1 MDQDKNR
8 DYFKA
13 KEKVRHIKM
22 FYYHLALFIVVLIL
36 LSINFLYL
44 DENNPYSEFFIL
56 FNSIIIVVWTILVI
70 LHGRWALKGKKLFKK
85 SWEDKKIKEYLD
97 KQEEEK
103 ETTLWE

>member
-1 MDQDKNR
+1 MEQDKNKG
-8 DYFKA
+8 YFKA

-22 FYYHLALFIVVLIL
+22 FYYHLVLFIVVLIL

-56 FNSIIIVVWTILVI
+56 FNSIIIVVWTVVII
-70 LHGRWALKGKKLFKK
+70 LHGRWALKGKSIFKK
-85 SWEDKKIKEYLD
+85 GWEDQKMKEYLE
-97 KQEEEK
+97 KEEE